1 MWQPM
6 TGDLQRFNGAMA
18 RQASTW
24 EGLTSTL
31 SDAIKLT
38 SARVFQP
45 LFDVAKSAVGNLNDV
60 LSGDAFSAWAESA
73 GKSIRISCRERAATS
88 ATSSLPCRRSGLHSW
103 ASPGHRRR
111 LRHDSQ

>member
-24 EGLTSTL
+24 KGLTSTL

-60 LSGDAFSAWAESA
+60 LSGDAFSAWADSA
-73 GKSIRISCRERAATS
+73 GESISDFVQRVGGHVGNFITAVQAVGV
-88 ATSSLPCRRSGLHSW
+88 AF
-103 ASPGHRRR
+103 PGEPGA
-111 LRHDSQ
+111 